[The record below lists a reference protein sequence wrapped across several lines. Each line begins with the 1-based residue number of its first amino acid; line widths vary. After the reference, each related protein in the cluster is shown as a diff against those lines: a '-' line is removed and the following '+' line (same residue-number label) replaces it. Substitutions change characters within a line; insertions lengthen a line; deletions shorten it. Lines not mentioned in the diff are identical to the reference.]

1 MTMNS
6 NGTRLVRIVRLT
18 FNEETIGEFESLYAE
33 HYEAISSVKG
43 CIGVELVTDSVNPFI
58 KATISQWIDEAS
70 LNEYRKSKLFGVIW
84 PATKKLFAAKPEVVS
99 YLLPAE

>member
-1 MTMNS
+1 
-6 NGTRLVRIVRLT
+6 
-18 FNEETIGEFESLYAE
+18 
-33 HYEAISSVKG
+33 
-43 CIGVELVTDSVNPFI
+43 VNPFI

-84 PATKKLFAAKPEVVS
+84 PATKKLFASKPEVVS